1 MAARKEDGASWEDVG
16 RALGI
21 TRQAA
26 HERFRT
32 GPDGMHSRL
41 FAKKAAQRS
50 SSIPGSATSTSGS
63 SRNARTAPAARS

>member
-1 MAARKEDGASWEDVG
+1 MTWTFES
-16 RALGI
+16 LGI

-41 FAKKAAQRS
+41 YMKKAAQS
-50 SSIPGSATSTSGS
+50 SAKTSGA
-63 SRNARTAPAARS
+63 SRTETGAASTARTASRTRS